1 MRLAD
6 EVRAEIQAFV
16 AGRISVHELEGWL
29 DSVAHE
35 VHAEKDP
42 VLRPLTDRTYS
53 LLAEISYGDR
63 TVNDARRELERL
75 VNSTTSAA
83 DSTSP
88 LAKSTIARSATD

>member
-16 AGRISVHELEGWL
+16 AGRISAHELEGWL

-35 VHAEKDP
+35 VHAEKDL
-42 VLRPLTDRTYS
+42 VLRPLTDRTFS

-63 TVNDARRELERL
+63 TVDDARLELKRF
-75 VNSTTSAA
+75 VNSTASDA
-83 DSTSP
+83 DSTSS
-88 LAKSTIARSATD
+88 LAESTITRSTTD